1 MKKKI
6 HLKLCA
12 LAAMS
17 VVSASASAAV
27 VNGSFAINSSTLADL
42 WSITLDGALQNTACT
57 ALNPVDTQQCQFFGG
72 TAGTGRRV
80 VINKTN
86 AFGPGSGTLDVQYDN
101 TTGEITRVNVMRIN
115 YPNATLVITGTAFG
129 SGTVTILQGNGAPTP
144 YPGNNDILFTE
155 AGTGTLG
162 RVIDPATNMN
172 TLGLGTTDP
181 DQGLA
186 IGQAG
191 IFQHNDQLSEDAP
204 DFSIFTDVVDSCVP
218 VGASVIC
225 ALIPG
230 LRLDGVR
237 YRLEGTV
244 SALGGDSFV
253 LKSQT
258 SNNSLLFSS
267 FTTAVVPAPGAVWL
281 LLTGVAALGGR
292 AGLRRRARG

>member
-27 VNGSFAINSSTLADL
+27 VNGSFAISSSTLADL
-42 WSITLDGALQNTACT
+42 WSITLDGALQNTGCT
-57 ALNPVDTQQCQFFGG
+57 ALNPADTQRCQFFGG
-72 TAGTGRRV
+72 TAGTGRKV
-80 VINKTN
+80 VINQN
-86 AFGPGSGTLDVQYDN
+86 NNFGPGSGTLDVQYDN
-101 TTGEITRVNVMRIN
+101 ATGEIIQVNKLRIN
-115 YPNATLVITGTAFG
+115 YPDAVLVITGTAFG
-129 SGTVTILQGNGAPTP
+129 SGTVTIAQGNGLPTP
-144 YPGNNDILFTE
+144 FPGNNDILFTE
-155 AGTGTLG
+155 AGTGTLN
-162 RVIDPATNMN
+162 RIIDPATSM
-172 TLGLGTTDP
+172 TTKGLGTVDP
-181 DQGLA
+181 DQGVA

-204 DFSIFTDVVDSCVP
+204 DFSVFTDVVDSCVP
-218 VGASVIC
+218 VGSSAIC
-225 ALIPG
+225 FLIPG

-237 YRLEGTV
+237 YRIDGTV
-244 SALGGDSFV
+244 SATGGNTFA
-253 LKSQT
+253 LEAQT

-267 FTTAVVPAPGAVWL
+267 FTTAVPAPGAVWL